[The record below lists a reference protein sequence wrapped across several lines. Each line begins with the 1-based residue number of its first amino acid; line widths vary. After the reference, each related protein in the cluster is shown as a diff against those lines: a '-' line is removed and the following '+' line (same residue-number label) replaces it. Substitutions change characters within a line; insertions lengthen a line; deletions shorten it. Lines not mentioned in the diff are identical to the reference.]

1 MEKKY
6 LLGLDNGGTTVKAGL
21 YDTNGNEIYTAKT
34 FVTQIMPHDGWLE
47 RSAEQVWK
55 ANCQA
60 VNDVLEGSGINSA
73 DILGVSITGY
83 GNGAFFV
90 GEDLNPSY
98 ENCILSGDV
107 RAKEYIKNYL
117 STGVQDKII
126 GRTNQILWAG
136 QTTPIMAWMRDNMP
150 QVMQKTRHILMCKDF
165 LRLRL
170 TGEVAGE
177 ISDMS
182 GISAM
187 NQETRMVD
195 PEILSEMG
203 LEQYAHMLPQRILGS
218 YEIGGHITAKA
229 AEQTGLAQGTPVMGG
244 LFDITSCAIATGV
257 TDSSRLCMILG
268 TWSINEYISKKPI
281 SSSDLFMTS
290 LYCID
295 GYYMHTE
302 GSTTSASNLQWFIDH
317 FMGEEK
323 TAMELVGK
331 NVFDACEDMIA
342 SVPYDD
348 STILFLPFLY
358 GTNVN
363 LDAKAGFIGISGRH
377 TKAHML
383 RAVYEG
389 IVFSHMYHVEKLQKF
404 RSEPYEAIRISGG
417 GAGSAEWVQMFCD
430 ALQLPIEI
438 PAAKELGTMG
448 VAMCCAVGAGLFDN
462 LEQAAEVFAKVK
474 KTYTPNPARAEY
486 YRKKYELYK
495 GVITALDGTWEQFNQ
510 VEK

>member
-1 MEKKY
+1 M
-6 LLGLDNGGTTVKAGL
+6 LAGS
-21 YDTNGNEIYTAKT
+21 K
-34 FVTQIMPHDGWLE
+34 
-47 RSAEQVWK
+47 
-55 ANCQA
+55 
-60 VNDVLEGSGINSA
+60 INPA

-83 GNGAFFV
+83 GNGAFFLD
-90 GEDLNPSY
+90 ENFEPTY

-107 RAKEYIKNYL
+107 RAKDYIKKYL
-117 STGVQDKII
+117 SSGAQDKII
-126 GRTNQILWAG
+126 GRTNQSLWAG
-136 QTTPIMAWMRDNMP
+136 QTTPLMAWMKDHNP
-150 QVMQKTRHILMCKDF
+150 EVMEKTRHILLCKDF

-170 TGEVAGE
+170 TDVVAGE
-177 ISDMS
+177 VSDMS
-182 GISAM
+182 GINAM
-187 NQETRMVD
+187 DQQTRKVEAD
-195 PEILSEMG
+195 ILRELG
-203 LEQYAHMLPQRILGS
+203 IEQYTHMLPERILGS

-229 AEQTGLAQGTPVMGG
+229 AQQTGLAEGTPVMGG
-244 LFDITSCAIATGV
+244 LFDITACAIATGV

-268 TWSINEYISKKPI
+268 TWSINEYISKAPI
-281 SSSDLFMTS
+281 SSKDLFMTS

-295 GYYMHTE
+295 GYYLHTE

-323 TAMELVGK
+323 TAMEAVGK

-363 LDAKAGFIGISGRH
+363 LDAKAGFIGLSGRH

-389 IVFSHMYHVEKLQKF
+389 IVFSHMYHVERLGKF
-404 RSEPYEAIRISGG
+404 RTDPYEAIRISGG
-417 GAGSAEWVQMFCD
+417 GAGSKEWVQMFSD
-430 ALQLPIEI
+430 ALGLPIEI

-462 LEQAAEVFAKVK
+462 LEDAAKVFSKVK
-474 KTYTPNPARAEY
+474 KVYQPNPERAQY

-495 GVITALDGTWEQFNQ
+495 SVINALDSTWEQFKQ